1 MKLPGFIAV
10 EEEEY
15 SRDRLLNEELGF
27 IETDTQGQYPKDG
40 LLRLSTS
47 IRWRQNPMTEEIETN
62 ARIVKWSDGSVSLCI
77 GHEQF
82 EVINQNTARENNYM
96 FTRHAKDGCME
107 AVGKVEERLAVRP
120 FITADQSH
128 RKFLAISTSS
138 VQSAGHAS
146 GREAAKVKMAVTTAD
161 PEREKQRMVKLE
173 QEKIKSKRKVEARRR
188 NLQSKSYERVART
201 GLSAKFLEEDERDG
215 ADDGEDEDRYEDD
228 FIDDTNAVASDDE
241 ESEEDTDYK
250 SGDED
255 EDEGEVEGSDASEA
269 ESTAQESDA
278 ESSEED
284 QKTKKSKNPKKPSPS
299 KKSAKI
305 FDSDDE

>member
-1 MKLPGFIAV
+1 M
-10 EEEEY
+10 EEDEY
-15 SRDRLLNEELGF
+15 SREKLLDEELSLL
-27 IETDTQGQYPKDG
+27 ETDANGNFPKDG

-47 IRWRQNPMTEEIETN
+47 IRWRQNPMTNEIETN

-82 EVINQNTARENNYM
+82 EVMTQNTQKENNYL

-107 AVGKVEERLAVRP
+107 AVGKLEERLAVRP

-128 RKFLAISTSS
+128 RKFLAISTSA

-146 GREAAKVKMAVTTAD
+146 GREAAKVKIAVTTAD

-188 NLQSKSYERVART
+188 NLQSRSYELAART

-215 ADDGEDEDRYEDD
+215 NEEDEDRYEDD
-228 FIDDTNAVASDDE
+228 FIDDTENIEASEGE

-250 SGDED
+250 SGDDDD
-255 EDEGEVEGSDASEA
+255 EDEEGEGSDISDD
-269 ESTAQESDA
+269 ESTAQESGA
-278 ESSEED
+278 ESDESYESD
-284 QKTKKSKNPKKPSPS
+284 RKSKKSKKLRKSSPS
-299 KKSAKI
+299 KKSAAKI
-305 FDSDDE
+305 IDSDDE